1 MTHEWHGAR
10 GTIHRGVF
18 ITEQG
23 LPGDDLGTLSVSIGR
38 QNADLGQ
45 IKERLAAEA
54 LARGANAIAQLSY
67 GQRRHGPGQLIN
79 PFRWDTES
87 WFGEGQ
93 ALRVPPE
100 A

>member
-1 MTHEWHGAR
+1 MHH
-10 GTIHRGVF
+10 GVF

-23 LPGDDLGTLSVSIGR
+23 LPGEDLGPLSVTIGR

-45 IKERLAAEA
+45 IKEKLAAEA
-54 LARGANAIAQLSY
+54 LARGGNAVALLSY
-67 GQRRHGPGQLIN
+67 GQRKHSAGQLIN

-87 WFGEGQ
+87 WFGKGQ

-100 A
+100 P